1 MLKDTLVYKNVC
13 TQRNTA
19 STKNVRKNKYTLIY
33 VHMQNENAQILNH
46 SRIEI
51 IERKIIKTL
60 PEFDNIGYIIIPNY
74 NLQHILLFG
83 FYYADFLRI

>member
-1 MLKDTLVYKNVC
+1 MLKDTLVHKNVC

-19 STKNVRKNKYTLIY
+19 PTKNVRKNKYTLIY

-51 IERKIIKTL
+51 IKTKINTL
-60 PEFDNIGYIIIPNY
+60 PEFDNIRYIIIPY
-74 NLQHILLFG
+74 FNLQHILLFG
-83 FYYADFLRI
+83 FYYADFLHI